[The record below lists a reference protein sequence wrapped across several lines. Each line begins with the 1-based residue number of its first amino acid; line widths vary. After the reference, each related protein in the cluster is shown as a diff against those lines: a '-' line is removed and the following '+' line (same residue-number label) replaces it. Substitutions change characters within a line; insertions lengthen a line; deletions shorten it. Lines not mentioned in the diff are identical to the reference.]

1 MRTGISVKAAAKIL
15 NISTNYVYR
24 LLREGKLELVCND
37 PTLISVSSIKLRL
50 MKLIPFLASDLAIT
64 TDYQLNKYAIA
75 A

>member
-1 MRTGISVKAAAKIL
+1 MRTGITVKATAKIL

-24 LLREGKLELVCND
+24 LVREGELELISKE

-50 MKLIPFLASDLAIT
+50 MKLIPFLATDLAIT
-64 TDYQLNKYAIA
+64 TDYQLNQYAIA